1 MLAGVALPRRVQVM
15 VGVEETKQTGSQTR
29 GCRELAGALVLAL
42 PRARAA
48 RAPSLSP
55 LSALS
60 HALVYLA
67 CEGPALSALWNS
79 RVPLKNTGFVSE

>member
-29 GCRELAGALVLAL
+29 GCRELTGAPVLAL

-48 RAPSLSP
+48 RAPPFRLSLPFS
-55 LSALS
+55 L
-60 HALVYLA
+60 ALVYLA
-67 CEGPALSALWNS
+67 REGSALNALWNS
-79 RVPLKNTGFVSE
+79 RVSLKNTGVVSK